1 MEADVKVEGNV
12 IQAGQDFIDQKE
24 IAEILSVKPKS
35 VYYLMDTDDTFPKP
49 LVLSPRIRRWKKQDV
64 MEWINSKLK

>member
-1 MEADVKVEGNV
+1 MEANV
-12 IQAGQDFIDQKE
+12 TDQDFIDQKE

-35 VYYLMDTDDTFPKP
+35 IYYLMETDTSFPKP

-64 MEWINSKLK
+64 LDWINSKLE

>member
-1 MEADVKVEGNV
+1 MEASVKVEGSV

-24 IAEILSVKPKS
+24 IADILSVKPKS
-35 VYYLMDTDDTFPKP
+35 IYYLMETDNTFPKP

-64 MEWINSKLK
+64 LDWINSKLE

>member
-1 MEADVKVEGNV
+1 MEANVKVEGSV

-35 VYYLMDTDDTFPKP
+35 VYYLMETDDTFPKP
-49 LVLSPRIRRWKKQDV
+49 LVLSPRIRRWKKRDV